1 MRHYESDQVSYIRD
15 LLYEDYP
22 LSSVFKE
29 LIQNAQDA
37 GAQQLHFG
45 WIADW
50 PDDVHPLLRQP
61 VLFALNDG
69 GFSKIDYKSI
79 GYIGSSAKG
88 NDAGSIGTF
97 GFGMKSVFH
106 FCEAFLYAASP
117 NQEAS
122 DGQTLIEVV
131 TPWPKGTPNLDDWE
145 IQESSRHLIMDRLD
159 LWVRQC
165 PRWFCVMIPL
175 RTEQQLLNRESIKP
189 FFRRIQDFFPDK
201 PSAETLCLTPLLKSL
216 EKVTFWGWNSQT
228 FSPEKKWCMF
238 LDSKGLQRTRSLD
251 DLKRTTPSP
260 IGGTLYVSTAA
271 SEEASLQHRFS
282 GDEILLPPAEFDEL
296 KKKREWPRTKNLKT
310 SETAQYVP
318 RNGEPHCA
326 VLFSTNESALNQN
339 PQLQIDR
346 AVFLPLAQMEESVPC
361 RGNRDYRMILHG
373 WYFLDKGR
381 TKVLERVELGREIE
395 EQWNKLIDKN
405 GLWPMILPSLNKFVR
420 ETNLNADEING
431 LTEALRQ
438 SDIFRS
444 HKEFICRE
452 HQWLRQISDQ
462 NCPSG
467 QWRLVEG
474 SKSYLRLPEPD
485 NGNTNLPFQVFP
497 NLPTISAEHVLV
509 FAEQPSL
516 TTKEP
521 GTWDYG
527 RASDLLQNMGTTAL
541 ESDQGMQYLVSFLK
555 SLGNS
560 LRESLAAVYA
570 RSVMR
575 LIKDIEI
582 DKVRPHKNYFFE
594 LLDQLPPKNRISVNL
609 SQDLLAKLVHILGDL
624 DLNQILLPNSF
635 HTDKLE
641 WGKIKQSTSEKML
654 KWLADDSNWDVQ
666 ERNEAAL
673 AIIEKTEGILHEKQ
687 KKFGHYKLFGLVDYC
702 GTFESKASW
711 NELSELSFKGL
722 LCSTASIEKSIFI
735 EPLKKAIFGE
745 RFWILCG
752 SNDLKPFWILF
763 EKHDR
768 LFHKKECVE
777 VLCRRPLLASPE
789 DRKFLLDTLL
799 GSIKDSYEHAQV
811 IAIRYLLHDNKDQYD
826 DTVATLWIDSNYGND
841 NIQKRLAREA
851 LLHLPNQWSIV
862 PQVLAEVL
870 NEHLNQRQK
879 KQLNIQQIDP
889 SQLEDLLR
897 KQRDFRWIV
906 DMKLS
911 RDERWEVLRIIR
923 DDEIFKSLPIHE
935 TIDGRLISLN
945 SSNIFLISRD
955 NFRVSPNTESLVTLL
970 ERPGDD
976 HAEDIYQNRRI
987 QEWTPQAAIQIALE
1001 AEAPSWEDI
1010 LDGLRC
1016 LQRKPDDRAYREL
1029 IDRCKKRP
1037 WLPTLDGPRAP
1048 QYLVNREDKTRAL
1061 SLMLSAENL
1070 TEIFFGVERILPKC
1084 REHAG
1089 YERMI
1094 KLLAPSDEET
1104 LEHIGGCLKKTE
1116 KYAIGD
1122 LSQRIDKP
1130 DFLDNFRLVFT
1141 QFPTNVT
1148 PTGSI
1153 VKVLLEVGYQPNG
1166 IKDRILRPLAK
1177 AVSGTRLKQFLIS
1190 FITIHEQANEHAKR
1204 KIMDVFNWY
1213 LDLYAENAAPEDLS
1227 DIFFLN
1233 KEGVWKSSRE
1243 IALDV
1248 HGIARSEL
1256 IHEGQ
1261 VSVLEPLIKRNSLSA
1276 DRFRENKF
1284 KFELSNLDFRQY
1296 FTNFEGHVAERTIG
1310 AFLGILGKEK
1320 LIEER
1325 AKYYLGSEDLEL
1337 FRTRIDWS
1345 NMGAKSKQT
1354 NTQHYETF
1362 KDTMSKNTLKFYHSL
1377 IPKHPNH
1384 HYLPSITGTSFQ
1396 AREDQDNETI
1406 FVGDFPCEFQDGTGH
1421 RIVYVTLRRLTQDFL
1436 EKINVQEL
1444 LVKSALYILRC
1455 VYRQQPK
1462 NLNDLFDPGNEEQLD
1477 LRVAQQLIL
1486 KHSMFYFKQLP
1497 SKYLT
1502 ELQQFL
1508 DEWGKLEKLESQ
1520 IKIFGSKGVERRETD
1535 IAGEEERLLEDLCDK
1550 LENEQDESGV
1560 QRQLL
1565 EAVRHKIEEH
1575 YQYTPDSIPFEL
1587 FQNAD
1592 DASAELLQM
1601 KGSEL
1606 PIESE
1611 TFHMSWGYSR
1621 IIFAHSGRSINF
1633 YKKAMIR
1640 DRETENVGYDRDLEK
1655 MLVMSYSDKGQ
1666 RQDHVTGKFGLG
1678 FKSVFI
1684 VSERPKVLSGLLG
1697 FQVLA
1702 GMYPRRLRQ
1711 DDRLR
1716 LKEILER
1723 KIGNPHATIFEIGF
1737 DKTLAHS
1744 PRKVNERFLKLLP
1757 VILVFS
1763 RQIKRCVLEDE
1774 RGSEETLV
1782 HSEEP
1787 ISNCPGAF
1795 VTNLRFPFD
1804 GDMGDCNALVLR
1816 IEDFSALLLKLN
1828 PKGIGKFPEKLPTFW
1843 DLGPL
1848 GKEGLGFALNG
1859 NFLLDVGRAQIAE
1872 PIERHEEVSKELGC
1886 SLGEVLIRMH
1896 ATSKSD
1902 WPSLRQSLGFSTEVT
1917 AYQMWESIWKLLG
1930 SDLANENSGQKRERD
1945 LCKQIFWQTERGM
1958 AKLFETEDAIPS
1970 GLYGNYE
1977 RLTNLKNIGWCTT
1990 GILDLDKEVF
2000 NAVSGWEDFRQH
2012 IPCNQNKL
2020 VSESR
2025 IKLPLECLTSTK
2037 YEWNR
2042 VDIKSALMW
2051 EVKRYPRI
2059 FPEQAEKLGTLITR
2073 NFMDGSEKNNDSNAS
2088 ITEEL
2093 ELLREYLG
2101 DLQFRTDA
2109 GGFVRCQDILVSDH
2123 EETEESRKAAFAPPE
2138 LVLDSTYGKSGI
2150 EFFRACRGSIPD
2162 LTEKIKDWAL
2172 KAQRNSQ
2179 QKAFLTY
2186 LSRDGEGSQDLLRL
2200 IGDVSRKSWLQMVT
2214 ETQAYKE
2221 LDPYDRYR
2229 LNFKIGVS
2237 ESLES
2242 DEDESEEEPDIGSR
2256 VPVPVFPTHDS
2267 LEKIFYWW
2275 ERKRGKQLGE
2285 YERKIY
2291 PDGEFFLRDHKS
2303 CSDENRKKKWLKMFL
2318 LACLQTM
2325 GLASHKQKKEFLKR
2339 SDSLIGELVGFEGN
2353 PRAWL
2358 QSFDQ
2363 LIERQIHD
2371 FRYYNYYLR
2380 LFGIYVV
2387 GRRLTDYIEL
2397 VEKVDDRP
2405 HEKPISM
2412 RQILIP
2418 RISEDLQGG
2427 GLDAPPINR
2436 VLGIGAHFLFRELRR
2451 NGILGHPGLNKLCY
2465 VPNEKLRILVETLGC
2480 RDING
2485 KDLTHETQS
2494 GMISDF
2500 LTKRLGPEKALF
2512 KTDFDIPMQMI
2523 AYDSQLQ
2530 AEVLGY
2536 QLPVKN

>member
-1 MRHYESDQVSYIRD
+1 MKHFTQDDVSTIRK
-15 LLYEDYP
+15 LLVKDYP
-22 LSSVFKE
+22 LSSIFKE
-29 LIQNAQDA
+29 LIQNADDA
-37 GAQQLHFG
+37 KAQHLHFG
-45 WIADW
+45 WISDW
-50 PDDVHPLLRQP
+50 PDGVHPLLSQP

-69 GFSKIDYKSI
+69 PFSRKDENSIQKLGQSGKS
-79 GYIGSSAKG
+79 SDVST
-88 NDAGSIGTF
+88 IGTF
-97 GFGMKSVFH
+97 GLGMKSVFH
-106 FCEAFLYAASP
+106 LCEGFFYAASA
-117 NQEAS
+117 NQEAR
-122 DGQTLIEVV
+122 DGVPFVELL
-131 TPWPKGTPNLDDWE
+131 TPWENVRHIDKWKDQEALAAEIIMEKLSIWGNLCD
-145 IQESSRHLIMDRLD
+145 
-159 LWVRQC
+159 
-165 PRWFCVMIPL
+165 RWFCVMIPL
-175 RTEQQLLNRESIKP
+175 RRNEHLGKGGPIVDLFPEFDT
-189 FFRRIQDFFPDK
+189 FFPNTPEK
-201 PSAETLCLTPLLKSL
+201 KIIQCFTPLLKSL
-216 EKVTFWGWNSQT
+216 EEVTFWDWNSNSLRPKKAWRMCFEATGLKRTLFPDGLEPGVRSAIGGTAKIET
-228 FSPEKKWCMF
+228 FSPE
-238 LDSKGLQRTRSLD
+238 RT
-251 DLKRTTPSP
+251 
-260 IGGTLYVSTAA
+260 STEY
-271 SEEASLQHRFS
+271 SFV
-282 GDEILLPPAEFDEL
+282 GIEILLSDPIFDEIKAKISL
-296 KKKREWPRTKNLKT
+296 RPIQDI
-310 SETAQYVP
+310 ETGEYVSSKAY
-318 RNGEPHCA
+318 PHCG
-326 VLFSTNESALNQN
+326 VMFSTGKSITKEDSAL
-339 PQLQIDR
+339 QIEQ
-346 AVFLPLAQMEESVPC
+346 AAFLPLGQFEQPRPLNGKREF
-361 RGNRDYRMILHG
+361 RLTLHG
-373 WYFLDKGR
+373 GYFLDPGR
-381 TKVLERVELGREIE
+381 QAVIKRSGSDRGIE
-395 EQWNKLIDKN
+395 EQWNDSIN
-405 GLWPMILPSLNKFVR
+405 GLGVWPLVLPSLNKFV
-420 ETNLNADEING
+420 DHSG
-431 LTEALRQ
+431 LKPEEVDWLIHALLK
-438 SDIFRS
+438 SKIFGS
-444 HKEFICRE
+444 HKEIICSKF
-452 HQWLRQISDQ
+452 QWLKQITNEDSEW
-462 NCPSG
+462 G
-467 QWRLVEG
+467 QWKLLE
-474 SKSYLRLPEPD
+474 SNSEYLLLPKPPND
-485 NGNTNLPFQVFP
+485 FIGLPFAVFP
-497 NLPTISAEHVLV
+497 NLRAVCTEKVLV
-509 FAEQPSL
+509 FEEQPLL
-516 TTKEP
+516 TTKTP
-521 GTWDYG
+521 STWDNG
-527 RASDLLQNMGTTAL
+527 SAARSLLENLGPLAL
-541 ESDQGMQYLVSFLK
+541 ENDKGMAYLVSFFK
-555 SLGNS
+555 SLNS
-560 LRESLAAVYA
+560 SQKHNLAPVYA

-575 LIKDIEI
+575 LIRDIGI
-582 DKVRPHKNYFFE
+582 DKVGPLKNYFFE
-594 LLDQLPPKNRISVNL
+594 LLDLLPQENRISVNL
-609 SQDLLAKLVHILGDL
+609 SQDSLAKLVDILVDL
-624 DLNQILLPNSF
+624 ELNQILLPNSF
-635 HTDKLE
+635 HTDKLK

-702 GTFESKASW
+702 GTFESKSSW

-735 EPLKKAIFGE
+735 QPLKKAIFGE
-745 RFWILCG
+745 RFYILCG

-777 VLCRRPLLASPE
+777 VLGRRPSLASPE

-799 GSIKDSYEHAQV
+799 GSIKDSYEPAQV
-811 IAIRYLLHDNKDQYD
+811 KAIRYLLHDNKDQYD

-889 SQLEDLLR
+889 SRLEDLLR

-911 RDERWEVLRIIR
+911 RDERWEVLSIIR

-945 SSNIFLISRD
+945 SSNNFLISRD
-955 NFRVSPNTESLVTLL
+955 KFRVSPNTESLVTLL
-970 ERPGDD
+970 ERPDDD

-987 QEWTPQAAIQIALE
+987 QEWTPQAAIQTALG
-1001 AEAPSWEDI
+1001 AESSSWEDI
-1010 LDGLRC
+1010 LDGLRS

-1070 TEIFFGVERILPKC
+1070 TKIFFCVERILPKC

-1104 LEHIGGCLKKTE
+1104 LEHIGGCLKKAE

-1122 LSQRIDKP
+1122 LSKRIDKP

-1141 QFPTNVT
+1141 QFPTNVM

-1177 AVSGTRLKQFLIS
+1177 AVSRTRLKQFLLS
-1190 FITIHEQANEHAKR
+1190 FKTIHEQANEHAKL

-1261 VSVLEPLIKRNSLSA
+1261 VSVLEPLIKRNNLSA

-1421 RIVYVTLRRLTQDFL
+1421 RIVYVTLRGLTQDFL

-1477 LRVAQQLIL
+1477 LRVAQQLIV
-1486 KHSMFYFKQLP
+1486 KHSMFYFQQLP

-1508 DEWGKLEKLESQ
+1508 NEWRKWEKLESQ
-1520 IKIFGSKGVERRETD
+1520 IKIFGSKGLEGRETD
-1535 IAGEEERLLEDLCDK
+1535 IAVEEERLLKDLCAK
-1550 LENEQDESGV
+1550 LENGEDESGI

-1601 KGSEL
+1601 KGNQL
-1606 PIESE
+1606 PIESD
-1611 TFHMSWGYSR
+1611 TVHMSWGYSR
-1621 IIFAHSGRSINF
+1621 IMFAHSGRSINF

-1640 DRETENVGYDRDLEK
+1640 DRETENAGYDRDLEK

-1678 FKSVFI
+1678 FKSVFT

-1697 FQVLA
+1697 FEVLA
-1702 GMYPRRLRQ
+1702 GMYPKRLRQ
-1711 DDRLR
+1711 VDRLR

-1737 DKTLAHS
+1737 DKTLAYS

-1787 ISNCPGAF
+1787 ISNCPGTF
-1795 VTNLRFPFD
+1795 VTSLVFPFD
-1804 GDMGDCNALVLR
+1804 GDIGNCQALVLR
-1816 IEDFSALLLKLN
+1816 TKDFGALLLNLTA
-1828 PKGIGKFPEKLPTFW
+1828 KGPGKFPKTLPTFW
-1843 DLGPL
+1843 NLAPL
-1848 GKEGLGFALNG
+1848 GKEGLGFALNA

-1872 PIERHEEVSKELGC
+1872 PIERHEEVSKELGRA
-1886 SLGEVLIRMH
+1886 LGEVLILMH

-1917 AYQMWESIWKLLG
+1917 AYQMWESVWKLLG
-1930 SDLANENSGQKRERD
+1930 SDLANENSGQNRERD
-1945 LCKQIFWQTERGM
+1945 LCQQIFWRTGRGM
-1958 AKLFETEDAIPS
+1958 AKLFESNDAIPS
-1970 GLYGNYE
+1970 GLYGDYE
-1977 RLTNLKNIGWCTT
+1977 QLTNLKNVGWCTT

-2025 IKLPLECLTSTK
+2025 IKLPLECLMSKK
-2037 YEWNR
+2037 YEWDR
-2042 VDIKSALMW
+2042 VDIKRVLMW

-2059 FPEQAEKLGTLITR
+2059 FPEQAEKLGALITR
-2073 NFMDGSEKNNDSNAS
+2073 NFMDGCAKNNDSNAS

-2101 DLQFRTDA
+2101 DLQFRTAA

-2123 EETEESRKAAFAPPE
+2123 EEMEESRKAAFAPPE

-2150 EFFRACRGSIPD
+2150 EFLRACRGSIPVP
-2162 LTEKIKDWAL
+2162 TEKIKEWAL
-2172 KAQRNSQ
+2172 KAKSTAQ
-2179 QKAFLTY
+2179 QKAVLQYLIREYPGWQELDTLVRKPKTNTWFENLT
-2186 LSRDGEGSQDLLRL
+2186 D
-2200 IGDVSRKSWLQMVT
+2200 
-2214 ETQAYKE
+2214 TQAFRE
-2221 LDPYDRYR
+2221 LGIRDRDKLSLIICNDP
-2229 LNFKIGVS
+2229 
-2237 ESLES
+2237 
-2242 DEDESEEEPDIGSR
+2242 EPDDGDIDELTEITIPEPIVRTNGADILKRIAS
-2256 VPVPVFPTHDS
+2256 
-2267 LEKIFYWW
+2267 WW
-2275 ERKRGKQLGE
+2275 EKQNQDRVKSYEEKVYPNGKFFLLKQDSTSGE
-2285 YERKIY
+2285 YS
-2291 PDGEFFLRDHKS
+2291 HK
-2303 CSDENRKKKWLKMFL
+2303 EWLKMFL
-2318 LACLQTM
+2318 LGCLQTL
-2325 GLASHKQKKEFLKR
+2325 GRTTHDQRREFIKR
-2339 SDSLIGELVGFEGN
+2339 SDRLIGELTQCETK
-2353 PRAWL
+2353 PSIWL
-2358 QSFDQ
+2358 ETFDK
-2363 LIERQIHD
+2363 LVARQIDD
-2371 FRYYNYYLR
+2371 FSDYQHNLR
-2380 LFGIYVV
+2380 LFGLYVI
-2387 GRRLTDYIEL
+2387 GRRLTDYIDL
-2397 VEKVDDRP
+2397 ILKTNDLPRGAY
-2405 HEKPISM
+2405 ISM
-2412 RQILIP
+2412 KQIMVSKT
-2418 RISEDLQGG
+2418 SEHFQGG
-2427 GLDAPPINR
+2427 GPSLPPLNR
-2436 VLGIGAHFLFRELRR
+2436 ILGIGAHLLIRELCRKGILTHEGLFR
-2451 NGILGHPGLNKLCY
+2451 LCY
-2465 VPNEKLRILVETLGC
+2465 VPNLRLRILIEAIGC
-2480 RDING
+2480 RGMNE
-2485 KDLTHETQS
+2485 KDNNEVRS
-2494 GMISDF
+2494 KMIFDF
-2500 LTKRLGPEKALF
+2500 LARNLGRDGALF
-2512 KTDFDIPMQMI
+2512 KNHFDLPLQII
-2523 AYDSQLQ
+2523 AYDRDLQ
-2530 AEVLGY
+2530 KRYIGKE
-2536 QLPVKN
+2536 LPVPTFWA